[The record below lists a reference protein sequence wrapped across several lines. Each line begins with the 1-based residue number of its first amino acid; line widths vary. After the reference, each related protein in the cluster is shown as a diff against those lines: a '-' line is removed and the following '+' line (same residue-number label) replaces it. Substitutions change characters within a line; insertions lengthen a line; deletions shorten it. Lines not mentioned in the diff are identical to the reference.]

1 MGRTEILNKST
12 EKPLVWKRYMRFLC
26 IEDIYA
32 FTEQAN
38 TDIAQ
43 PINSRL
49 KYQTKKSFSWTLA
62 FTKATDLEIYRGK
75 RP

>member
-1 MGRTEILNKST
+1 M
-12 EKPLVWKRYMRFLC
+12 EKIYAFSLWNIS

-62 FTKATDLEIYRGK
+62 FTKATDLEIHRGK
-75 RP
+75 RL